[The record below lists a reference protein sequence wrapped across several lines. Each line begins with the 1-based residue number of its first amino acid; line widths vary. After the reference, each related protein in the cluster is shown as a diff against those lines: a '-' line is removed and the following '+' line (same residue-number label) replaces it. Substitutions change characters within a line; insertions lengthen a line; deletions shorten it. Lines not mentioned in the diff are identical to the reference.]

1 MHFSVHADRKIGMR
15 RFFCNDTPVVG
26 EDALITGQD
35 ARHLTRVLRLKP
47 GDDVVVLSGDG
58 REYLGRI
65 VHITPDE
72 VKATILSEHL
82 SNGDPAIELTIA
94 LGFLKEKKMD
104 DLVRQLTELGMFR
117 FQPFFAR
124 RSVSRPDS
132 ARMASRVRRWEKI
145 ARESIKQC
153 RRGSVPEICPA
164 LPLDEVL
171 SKAASDP
178 VRILFWEAQDRRAQ
192 LPTASRTAPDGPIPV
207 TILLGPEGG
216 LTDDEVS
223 AARNTGFDI
232 CSLGPRILRAET
244 AAVAACTLV
253 QYVYGDM
260 GESRSQRSE
269 VRGRMIETKD
279 QK

>member
-1 MHFSVHADRKIGMR
+1 MR
-15 RFFCNDTPVVG
+15 RFFCHDTPVVG

-35 ARHLTRVLRLKP
+35 ARHLARVLRLKP
-47 GDDVVVLSGDG
+47 GDEVVVLSGGG
-58 REYLGRI
+58 REYLGKI

-82 SNGDPAIELTIA
+82 SNADPAIDLTVA

-124 RSVSRPDS
+124 RSVSRPDGV
-132 ARMASRVRRWEKI
+132 RMTSRVRRWEKI

-153 RRGSVPEICPA
+153 RRGSVPEILSA
-164 LPLDEVL
+164 VSLDEVL
-171 SKAASDP
+171 SRAASDH
-178 VRILFWEAQDRRAQ
+178 VKILFWEAQDRKTPFPEARRA
-192 LPTASRTAPDGPIPV
+192 ASDSPISI

-216 LTDDEVS
+216 LTEDEVS
-223 AARNTGFDI
+223 TARGAGFDI
-232 CSLGPRILRAET
+232 CSLGPRILKAET
-244 AAVAACTLV
+244 AAVVACTLV

-260 GESRSQRSE
+260 GDFRGQRSE
-269 VRGRMIETKD
+269 VRGQGED
-279 QK
+279 QKSEVRGQESETRDQK

>member
-58 REYLGRI
+58 REYLGKT

-72 VKATILSEHL
+72 VKVIILSEHL
-82 SNGDPAIELTIA
+82 CNTDPAVELTIA

-145 ARESIKQC
+145 AQESIKQC

-164 LPLDEVL
+164 VPLEEVF
-171 SKAASDP
+171 SKSASDH
-178 VRILFWEAQDRRAQ
+178 VKILFWEAQDRKTLFPEVRRE
-192 LPTASRTAPDGPIPV
+192 TADSPISV

-216 LTDDEVS
+216 LANDEVS
-223 AARNTGFDI
+223 TARNAGFDI
-232 CSLGPRILRAET
+232 CSLGPRILKAET
-244 AAVAACTLV
+244 AVVSACTLV

-260 GESRSQRSE
+260 GSSQAR
-269 VRGRMIETKD
+269 D

>member
-1 MHFSVHADRKIGMR
+1 MR
-15 RFFCNDTPVVG
+15 RFFCHDTPLVG
-26 EDALITGQD
+26 EDASITGQD
-35 ARHLTRVLRLKP
+35 ARHLALVLRLKP

-65 VHITPDE
+65 VHIAPDE

-82 SNGDPAIELTIA
+82 SSADPAILITVA
-94 LGFLKEKKMD
+94 LGLLKEKKMD

-124 RSVSRPDS
+124 RSVSRPDA

-153 RRGSVPEICPA
+153 RRGSVPEIHPVA
-164 LPLDEVL
+164 SLDEVL
-171 SKAASDP
+171 SKTASGH
-178 VRILFWEAQDRRAQ
+178 VKILFWEAQGPGTPFPEIRRE
-192 LPTASRTAPDGPIPV
+192 APGRPLSV

-216 LTDDEVS
+216 LTEDEVS
-223 AARNTGFDI
+223 KARKAGFDI

-244 AAVAACTLV
+244 AVIAACTLV

-260 GESRSQRSE
+260 GCTE
-269 VRGRMIETKD
+269 VRGQIQEVGSQR
-279 QK
+279 